1 MNDLYSNSTAVSQS
15 TNFSNSTKVRMKSY
29 SDEMGRV
36 QKYRDKQQEIARRW
50 RNFFT
55 DLVGTQVEVCPAFIL
70 SISSALSLIRGD
82 VMVSGEDGRGTEGGI
97 GG

>member
-1 MNDLYSNSTAVSQS
+1 
-15 TNFSNSTKVRMKSY
+15 
-29 SDEMGRV
+29 MGRV
-36 QKYRDKQQEIARRW
+36 HKYRDKQQDAGKWEKI
-50 RNFFT
+50 T

-82 VMVSGEDGRGTEGGI
+82 VMVSGEDERGTEGEI

>member
-1 MNDLYSNSTAVSQS
+1 
-15 TNFSNSTKVRMKSY
+15 
-29 SDEMGRV
+29 MGRV
-36 QKYRDKQQEIARRW
+36 HEYRDKQQKTARNW
-50 RNFFT
+50 GKKIT

-82 VMVSGEDGRGTEGGI
+82 VMMSGEDERGTGGEI